1 MKSAK
6 LPHYS
11 QSQLLVAVTNIFGTN
26 TDERELELCAGVDS
40 NLTIDSFFEDIIWL
54 FLNAIPLDDGIVDT
68 VNDLQKNEAVL

>member
-11 QSQLLVAVTNIFGTN
+11 QSQLLVTVTNIFGTN